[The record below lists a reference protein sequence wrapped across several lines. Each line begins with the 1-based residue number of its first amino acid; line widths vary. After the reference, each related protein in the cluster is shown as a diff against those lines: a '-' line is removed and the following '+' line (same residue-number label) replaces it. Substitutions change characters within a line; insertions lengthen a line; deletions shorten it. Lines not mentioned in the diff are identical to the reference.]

1 MYVNE
6 GEVYGLLGPNG
17 AGKSTLIRM
26 LTTLSNP
33 SEGTAKVA
41 GYDLV
46 REAQAP
52 VRRTLPAVR

>member
-1 MYVNE
+1 
-6 GEVYGLLGPNG
+6 
-17 AGKSTLIRM
+17 M